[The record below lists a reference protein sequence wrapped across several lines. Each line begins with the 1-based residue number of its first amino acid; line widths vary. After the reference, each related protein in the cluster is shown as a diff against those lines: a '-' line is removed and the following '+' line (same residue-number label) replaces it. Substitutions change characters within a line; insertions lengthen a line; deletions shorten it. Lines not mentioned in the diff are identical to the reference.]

1 MITSHELL
9 PKFKRILKD
18 KEDKVKTIV
27 YLENPIKRTDV
38 SGYRLAETHFSNLHD
53 IYIYMYSVVLSSL
66 QLHSIMS
73 TQHVLCNKCAL
84 ARSQFKISLDK
95 IIMCIIH
102 I

>member
-1 MITSHELL
+1 MTFNLVKETEAETVITSHELL

-53 IYIYMYSVVLSSL
+53 IYIYVFSRTV
-66 QLHSIMS
+66 QS
-73 TQHVLCNKCAL
+73 TTTQYNVDP
-84 ARSQFKISLDK
+84 ARFMQQMCPCKITVQN
-95 IIMCIIH
+95 
-102 I
+102 

>member
-53 IYIYMYSVVLSSL
+53 IYIYVFSRTVQSTTTC
-66 QLHSIMS
+66 SIMS